1 MKIKGMKKP
10 EMVVDSGCGLVD
22 KWPAGHMKSEEV
34 HYSYF
39 SEENGSTITTLI
51 SLKAAESLISKELTL
66 ST

>member
-1 MKIKGMKKP
+1 MIPG
-10 EMVVDSGCGLVD
+10 VVWWISGRFGT
-22 KWPAGHMKSEEV
+22 KAGHMKSEEV